1 MLVLKRLKFID
12 NGFSWILD
20 ILSNK
25 YFLDLIGDF
34 IFEQTN
40 TYENA
45 CNVIKLKTLY
55 CFFNS
60 KLKMKMSQKISYL

>member
-12 NGFSWILD
+12 NGFLD

-34 IFEQTN
+34 IFEPTN

-45 CNVIKLKTLY
+45 CNVTKLKTLY
-55 CFFNS
+55 CF
-60 KLKMKMSQKISYL
+60 